1 MPTRNSDHP
10 FADVPAGPDL
20 ATLEQDKQALEG
32 YLAAL
37 VVAEQEYAD
46 ARAKNQPDLDK
57 IQKINNKIAMLGQI
71 AGLAARR
78 QLRSSLGG
86 SFGGGC
92 VANLAIISCRS
103 GASPTNP
110 IGFVHTNPISRLLD
124 LLLLA
129 LTWSEGVGYLKMVKL
144 GGADGSP
151 AGSIGFDRRLG

>member
-86 SFGGGC
+86 SFGGG
-92 VANLAIISCRS
+92 SCCK
-103 GASPTNP
+103 PCDYFMP
-110 IGFVHTNPISRLLD
+110 Q
-124 LLLLA
+124 
-129 LTWSEGVGYLKMVKL
+129 
-144 GGADGSP
+144 
-151 AGSIGFDRRLG
+151 RRVSD